1 MGESNVNGNRYGQL
15 AALLCA
21 AALFL
26 AGCGGGG
33 SGISQDAHDTLQMDF
48 DAAVAE
54 LAASQAEVTRL
65 EGELE
70 TSQASVARLRVELT
84 TANGSVTSLTS
95 DLSDANDDV
104 DSLTT
109 RLATANASVTS
120 LTNQIGSADDPTSLQ
135 GLLAAERARVTNLTS
150 QLATART
157 EATSLRAQLTTAQNR
172 ATTLQTELDDAE
184 VLVATLQGQVTTE
197 RTRATQAELDAQE
210 EIAEAQ
216 AEIAQQ
222 NQTAEARQRAQYLQ
236 AEMHRSYMVAAPPL
250 GTDVTMD
257 VPSRGRLELTRP
269 GTSWRLATLGGS
281 GLRSTTMALTSSVN
295 TGKTVVYT
303 DRELSRPLLE
313 HFGSLRDPDNRNLL
327 EFTTTPDVFNF
338 EMVDEDGEST
348 DGMVATSVGQTEAW
362 QLTLPRGSLPNG
374 IPKVVSQIPDPGT
387 PGEFMDPPGLT
398 AARMADSYPVSL
410 FGMSGQ
416 LVCPGCQVSLTPTY
430 NADADVPVATAR
442 GQHDL
447 ASVAVTSSNT
457 QVTDLRFDPSGSPSV
472 HFYNGADFLGDYEYM
487 VFGYWRED
495 PESPASPYDDG
506 AIGVFAQAF
515 DGTGSLTVPDPIE
528 ATYRGTAVGMYVEQ
542 ELSDPIDTHRQGEFV
557 ANAILT
563 VDGAPASITGTIRD
577 FAVTPTAGSAMPE
590 RHERWVVRLLDKV
603 TNPTDSIVLNNESG
617 GTAGGWDHDYVQAH
631 AYAGRD
637 SDQSDPDRSVPPGVT
652 GTFNARIGTITR
664 TDQQTNTIDTDALH
678 IIGAFG
684 AHQ

>member
-1 MGESNVNGNRYGQL
+1 MNGNRFGQL

-21 AALFL
+21 AALLL

-33 SGISQDAHDTLQMDF
+33 GSGITQDAHDTLQMDF
-48 DAAVAE
+48 DAAVAD
-54 LAASQAEVTRL
+54 LAQARGEVTRL

-70 TSQASVARLRVELT
+70 TSQASVARLRVELS

-95 DLSDANDDV
+95 DLSDANDQV

-157 EATSLRAQLTTAQNR
+157 EATSLRAQLTTAQNQ
-172 ATTLQTELDDAE
+172 ASTLQTELDDAE
-184 VLVATLQGQVTTE
+184 AQVATLQGQVATE
-197 RTRATQAELDAQE
+197 RTRATQAEQDAQE

-236 AEMHRSYMVAAPPL
+236 AEMLSLTVPAADTL
-250 GTDVTMD
+250 GTDVTMN
-257 VPSRGRLELTRP
+257 VPSRGRLELRRP
-269 GTSWRLATLGGS
+269 GTSWQMATLGGS

-295 TGKTVVYT
+295 TGKTVVYS

-313 HFGSLRDPDNRNLL
+313 HFGHLRDPNNRNLL
-327 EFTTTPDVFNF
+327 EFTAGELIFA
-338 EMVDEDGEST
+338 MVDEDGESM
-348 DGMVATSVGQTEAW
+348 DGVVATSPGNTIDMW
-362 QLTLPRGSLPNG
+362 KLTHR
-374 IPKVVSQIPDPGT
+374 IPKTVARDLRVNDQGQPVDTNDQLVTNRDDYVYEVNTEREGPK
-387 PGEFMDPPGLT
+387 T
-398 AARMADSYPVSL
+398 AKSYPLSL
-410 FGMSGQ
+410 FGIGGA
-416 LVCPGCQVSLTPTY
+416 LVCAGDCDITVTPTFDVDPD
-430 NADADVPVATAR
+430 NAARSVLQSVEVSAAT
-442 GQHDL
+442 Q
-447 ASVAVTSSNT
+447 TN
-457 QVTDLRFDPSGSPSV
+457 LRFDPSGSPSV
-472 HFYNGADFLGDYEYM
+472 HFYNGSDFLGDYEYM

-506 AIGVFAQAF
+506 AIGVFANVVE
-515 DGTGSLTVPDPIE
+515 GGGSLALPTGTIN

-542 ELSDPIDTHRQGEFV
+542 ELSEAIDTHRQGEFV

-563 VDGAPASITGTIRD
+563 VAGAHASITGTIRD
-577 FAVTPTAGSAMPE
+577 FDVTPTAGSAMPD
-590 RHERWVVRLLDKV
+590 RHERWVVRLLDKSTV
-603 TNPTDSIVLNNESG
+603 TDNPIVLNNESG
-617 GTAGGWDHDYVQAH
+617 SSVGGWSHGYVKAH

-637 SDQSDPDRSVPPGVT
+637 SAESDADRGIPPGVT
-652 GTFNARIGTITR
+652 GTFNARIGNIAR
-664 TDQQTNTIDTDALH
+664 TGQQTDDIDTDALH

-684 AHQ
+684 AHR